1 MAQFPLFYKLGF
13 RFVLD
18 IYHVEYMLFLI
29 SLLAVFTLKDWRKVF
44 VLLSF
49 FILGYL
55 LTLYLGSY
63 KVLNYNVELMEF
75 LLPLTIFITA
85 FSNLFKKRDSF
96 HYYINMRKNYA
107 LALVFGGIHGFSY
120 TTYFASITK
129 GDFKVWEH
137 FTSFFLGVTTGQFVI
152 AFCFLF
158 LSFIFLSIFGVNRRD
173 WVMVISSGIAGVALT
188 FMFESRYW

>member
-13 RFVLD
+13 RFIFD

-29 SLLAVFTLKDWRKVF
+29 SLLAVFTIKDWRKVF
-44 VLLSF
+44 ILLAY

-55 LTLYLGSY
+55 LTFWLGNF
-63 KVLNYNVELMEF
+63 KIVKYNAGLMEF
-75 LLPLTIFITA
+75 LLPLTVFITS
-85 FSNLFKKRDSF
+85 FSNLFKKRDNF
-96 HYYINMRKNYA
+96 HYYINMKKNYA

-120 TTYFASITK
+120 TTHFMSLTN
-129 GDFKVWEH
+129 GEFKVPDQ
-137 FTSFFLGVTTGQFVI
+137 FMSFILGVTTAQLVLTVG
-152 AFCFLF
+152 FLL
-158 LSFIFLSIFGVNRRD
+158 LSFIFLSMVGVNRRD